1 MNCQS
6 RHRRVICAALV
17 LLFATGN
24 AVAAGNAPAWLMTG
38 GQRLPDA
45 DLPVQAARGSG
56 IASGLNPAAL
66 GAPGLLVPLADGRVL
81 RATRQRVIADGTR
94 GRQSWIGTFPDQPG
108 SLVVLSTVR
117 GVTTGFITYGAE
129 TFEVMPTR
137 GGRHMI
143 YEVDLS
149 KLPEGE
155 TVVFADD
162 VAADTGGTTVS
173 ATETTAADG
182 GFVHDLLVVY
192 TPASRTRY
200 GQASTREHDRRG
212 GRGSE
217 PGVPQQRRAQSR

>member
-1 MNCQS
+1 M
-6 RHRRVICAALV
+6 
-17 LLFATGN
+17 
-24 AVAAGNAPAWLMTG
+24 AAGNAPAWLMTG

-56 IASGLNPAAL
+56 IAERPQPRRARRAGPAGPA
-66 GAPGLLVPLADGRVL
+66 GGRT
-81 RATRQRVIADGTR
+81 RAAATRQRVVADGAR

-149 KLPEGE
+149 KLPDGE
-155 TVVFADD
+155 PVRV
-162 VAADTGGTTVS
+162 
-173 ATETTAADG
+173 
-182 GFVHDLLVVY
+182 
-192 TPASRTRY
+192 
-200 GQASTREHDRRG
+200 RR
-212 GRGSE
+212 
-217 PGVPQQRRAQSR
+217 